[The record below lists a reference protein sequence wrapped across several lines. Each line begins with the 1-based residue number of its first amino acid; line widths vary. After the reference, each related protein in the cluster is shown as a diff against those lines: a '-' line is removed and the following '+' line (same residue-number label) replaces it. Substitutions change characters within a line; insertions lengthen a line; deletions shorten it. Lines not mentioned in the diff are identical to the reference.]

1 METMLLHIVRLCNYW
16 KHSIHCIAY
25 CETFSYMGKTF
36 DTSVSNQKE
45 RSFGCSVLGK
55 LCLCLC
61 GAQGTSL
68 WQAHRCS
75 SAYVCVPTAGRE
87 RQRRGRG
94 GGRAVR
100 LSREG
105 AAGWARQT
113 LQSGGWRRRSVLHRG
128 RGLVL
133 PRLTTEGSG
142 GRQVSRFFFSKN
154 SAHEWTMSQQLETL

>member
-1 METMLLHIVRLCNYW
+1 
-16 KHSIHCIAY
+16 
-25 CETFSYMGKTF
+25 MGKTF
-36 DTSVSNQKE
+36 DTSVSNKKE

-68 WQAHRCS
+68 VTGTPVILCLCVCS
-75 SAYVCVPTAGRE
+75 NSRQVEAEE
-87 RQRRGRG
+87 RQR
-94 GGRAVR
+94 GRAVR
-100 LSREG
+100 ISREG

-113 LQSGGWRRRSVLHRG
+113 LQSGGWRRCSVLHRG
-128 RGLVL
+128 LGLVL

-154 SAHEWTMSQQLETL
+154 SAH